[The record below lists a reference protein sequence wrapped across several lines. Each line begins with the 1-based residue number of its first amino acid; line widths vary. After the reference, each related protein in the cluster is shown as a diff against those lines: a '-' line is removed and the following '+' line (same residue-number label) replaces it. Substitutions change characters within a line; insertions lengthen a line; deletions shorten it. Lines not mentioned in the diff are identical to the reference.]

1 MRPIRSL
8 YRTFLEKRID
18 SSWNSGFFWGVMTG
32 SLAITYLRNREKRNH
47 TIPQHTGDDCLYC
60 KEYFHSKKTSVIQ

>member
-18 SSWNSGFFWGVMTG
+18 SVWNSGFFWGVMTG
-32 SLAITYLRNREKRNH
+32 SLAITYIRNREKINH
-47 TIPQHTGDDCLYC
+47 RIPQHTGDDCVYC
-60 KEYFHSKKTSVIQ
+60 KEYFQKKTSSLQ